1 MVYLN
6 KAIFGDLEKKVL
18 AWAKEKEILEK
29 SSPIKQMIKTEE
41 EVLEL
46 ERAIRMGN
54 RPEIIDGLGDVLV
67 TLIIQAELNNLKL
80 VDCLEVAYEVISKRT
95 GKMVNGLFVKD
106 VK

>member
-1 MVYLN
+1 MVYSN

-67 TLIIQAELNNLKL
+67 TLIIQADLNNLKL

-106 VK
+106 E

>member
-67 TLIIQAELNNLKL
+67 TLIIQADLNNLKL

-106 VK
+106 E